1 VNVQGYLQDLVAK
14 VFKRH
19 YGWLIIVAALITAGS
34 ALVFSTLQIPFYRS
48 SMPVQVLPA
57 RTELGLAQSIQL
69 LLRSYVSVMLTTE
82 NAQKVVDAL
91 GLMRTPEELKSKV
104 TIEPDDAR
112 LVLVFNVDDYDGPQA
127 NRIAKQWGLLFLQW
141 RERENQ
147 RQEQESR
154 VYAEILEEPRYR
166 QLRPRPLLNT
176 AAGGMFGLVLGT
188 AVAVAIVWLEQGI
201 IRTPK
206 ELKDSTPPGSSMLF
220 GDGPALTVVG
230 VVPPPEH
237 YEQRKFP
244 SGVPHQKP

>member
-1 VNVQGYLQDLVAK
+1 MNAQGYLWDLVAK
-14 VFKRH
+14 TFKRR
-19 YGWLIIVAALITAGS
+19 YGWLIIVAALITSGS
-34 ALVFSTLQIPFYRS
+34 AWMFSTLQIPFYRS
-48 SMPVQVLPA
+48 SLYVQVLPA

-69 LLRSYVSVMLTTE
+69 MLRSYVSVMLTTE

-91 GLMRTPEELKSKV
+91 SLMRTPEELKSKV
-104 TIEPDDAR
+104 TIEPDDAQ

-147 RQEQESR
+147 RQEQENH

-176 AAGGMFGLVLGT
+176 TAGGIFGFVLGT

-201 IRTPK
+201 IRVPQ
-206 ELKDSTPPGSSMLF
+206 ELENSPLPGNGALSSVDSL
-220 GDGPALTVVG
+220 ALTVVE
-230 VVPPPEH
+230 VIPPLEYH
-237 YEQRKFP
+237 EQKKQ
-244 SGVPHQKP
+244 VQ